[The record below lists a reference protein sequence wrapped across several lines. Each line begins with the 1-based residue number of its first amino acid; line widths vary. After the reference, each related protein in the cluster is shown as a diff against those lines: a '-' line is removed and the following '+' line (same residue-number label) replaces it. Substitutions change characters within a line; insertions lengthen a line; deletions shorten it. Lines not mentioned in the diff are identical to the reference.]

1 MKTLSEDLIK
11 RFLKE
16 STINNS
22 AFIDDAP
29 PTFYKSFSEY
39 RDKSKQWLDG
49 LYSEL
54 GWQVVDYMISDGAE
68 DPGFDYKLRYRA
80 LGSPTF
86 GDAGTKRGAKES
98 VTLWKKRK
106 QKELSQLGWEVV
118 AWLGEK
124 EAYKSVIGTILAP
137 GANQK
142 REVSENKV
150 QMFSKEWWL
159 ESLKTEDDVVKN
171 KKTGS
176 TYVVKKHNPKT
187 QDIVKK
193 DTKSKIVKTKPYS
206 DEQAEEEVGEY
217 FENDFAFKSM
227 PGLAKDEN
235 DLKQKILDAPEETLS
250 DNDLKNMM
258 NTDAADVAKSDNP
271 IKYAKQKAIEYDKSW
286 DYITKNIKSGAA
298 QEAPIAVRDKNGNM
312 WLLAGNTRLMA
323 QTAFGNKIP
332 VKVINYDKEIK
343 EPKTE
348 IKEDLLIEGMTL
360 EEGVKFDNFLKDLA
374 NRGKQP
380 LEKIR
385 KSMMNKNTLSVA
397 KLNNFSVD
405 KLFQNGRKGFQA
417 YQKIINYV
425 PDKLA
430 KNLAKT
436 KLGQKKEKGLKKLD
450 NFLQEHPKLKRVMGM
465 GAAAAVTYAWTKM
478 TFIGDPEYDLDLSS
492 AATAAAT
499 GDVSF
504 SDLFAG
510 EMGTKFLVLTAVGA
524 TTGLTAPY
532 VKAFGSVGTM
542 AAGLSFGA
550 FRAYKKR
557 KESKVD
563 KQKTKTKS
571 PDVVKNPNPRGRKKM
586 ISTQSAVR
594 WVAKNKGNKAA
605 LKYAKSLSEVS
616 KTGTPKGS
624 EEIGGYKGFVDEKDY
639 ESYKKWIS
647 KSLRVQLLEGGAAGH
662 MNHPF
667 DDADLTFGDLKKI
680 IKLGLSGKLNRE
692 DNVTEKLDGQN
703 LLISWKG
710 NQLVAARNKGQLKGF
725 GENAL
730 NINAVKSLFAGRGVI
745 KDTFVFAMKDL
756 SKAITKLSDKQKE
769 KVFGNGKRWMN
780 LEVMYPA
787 SANVVNYDGAY
798 LVFHNAT
805 EYTEAGVAKKIDASL
820 ARILEG
826 MIRQVNQHV
835 QKKFTISKPNFLKVA
850 KTQDF
855 AKRQKYFLSKLQK
868 LQNIYRLKDNDTL
881 GKYHET
887 YWMEFIYN
895 ASKQYKYR
903 IPRTVLLKLTKRWAF
918 LDKSFRLDKKN
929 IKNEKFLDWAKSTDK
944 KDLKKLQKDNIK
956 PFEILFFEL
965 GAEILKNVSGF
976 LAANPKATVAKMKKE
991 VDAAVKQ
998 LKSAKDVSKLDT
1010 LKRQLEKF
1018 QAIGGSDAIVPSE
1031 GIVFKYKNKIYKFT
1045 GAFAPINQILGLL
1058 KFG

>member
-16 STINNS
+16 SSINNS

-39 RDKSKQWLDG
+39 RDESKKWLDG
-49 LYSEL
+49 LYAEL

-137 GANQK
+137 GSNQK

-159 ESLKTEDDVVKN
+159 ESLKTEDDK
-171 KKTGS
+171 
-176 TYVVKKHNPKT
+176 
-187 QDIVKK
+187 
-193 DTKSKIVKTKPYS
+193 
-206 DEQAEEEVGEY
+206 
-217 FENDFAFKSM
+217 
-227 PGLAKDEN
+227 
-235 DLKQKILDAPEETLS
+235 
-250 DNDLKNMM
+250 
-258 NTDAADVAKSDNP
+258 
-271 IKYAKQKAIEYDKSW
+271 
-286 DYITKNIKSGAA
+286 
-298 QEAPIAVRDKNGNM
+298 
-312 WLLAGNTRLMA
+312 
-323 QTAFGNKIP
+323 
-332 VKVINYDKEIK
+332 
-343 EPKTE
+343 E

-360 EEGVKFDNFLKDLA
+360 EEGVKFDNFLKDWTKKA
-374 NRGKQP
+374 KQP

-385 KSMMNKNTLSVA
+385 KSMMNKNTFSVA
-397 KLNNFSVD
+397 KLNDFSVD
-405 KLFQNGRKGFQA
+405 KVFEGAKKGFKA

-425 PDKLA
+425 PDKISD
-430 KNLAKT
+430 KLAKT
-436 KLGQKKEKGLKKLD
+436 KFGQKKEKTLVKLDDYLKK
-450 NFLQEHPKLKRVMGM
+450 HPKLKRVMGV

-478 TFIGDPEYDLDLSS
+478 TFIGDPEYDLDLSA

-504 SDLFAG
+504 ADLFSG

-532 VKAFGSVGTM
+532 VKAFGRVGTM
-542 AAGLSFGA
+542 AAGVGFGA
-550 FRAYKKR
+550 YRAYKAR
-557 KESKVD
+557 KQNKADSEK
-563 KQKTKTKS
+563 KTKTS
-571 PDVVKNPNPRGRKKM
+571 APDTVKNPNPKGRKKTV
-586 ISTQSAVR
+586 SRQSAVR
-594 WVAKNKGNKAA
+594 WVAKTKGDKAA
-605 LKYAKSLSEVS
+605 TKYAKSLQED
-616 KTGTPKGS
+616 
-624 EEIGGYKGFVDEKDY
+624 I
-639 ESYKKWIS
+639 
-647 KSLRVQLLEGGAAGH
+647 LLEGGAAGH

-703 LLISWKG
+703 LLISWKD

-756 SKAITKLSDKQKE
+756 GNAIKKLSDAQRE

-835 QKKFTISKPNFLKVA
+835 QKKFTISKPNFLTVA

-991 VDAAVKQ
+991 VDVAVKQ
-998 LKSAKDVSKLDT
+998 LKSAKDISKLDT

-1018 QAIGGSDAIVPSE
+1018 EAIGGSDAIVPSE

>member
-1 MKTLSEDLIK
+1 M
-11 RFLKE
+11 
-16 STINNS
+16 
-22 AFIDDAP
+22 
-29 PTFYKSFSEY
+29 
-39 RDKSKQWLDG
+39 
-49 LYSEL
+49 
-54 GWQVVDYMISDGAE
+54 AE
-68 DPGFDYKLRYRA
+68 
-80 LGSPTF
+80 
-86 GDAGTKRGAKES
+86 
-98 VTLWKKRK
+98 
-106 QKELSQLGWEVV
+106 
-118 AWLGEK
+118 
-124 EAYKSVIGTILAP
+124 
-137 GANQK
+137 
-142 REVSENKV
+142 
-150 QMFSKEWWL
+150 
-159 ESLKTEDDVVKN
+159 
-171 KKTGS
+171 
-176 TYVVKKHNPKT
+176 
-187 QDIVKK
+187 
-193 DTKSKIVKTKPYS
+193 
-206 DEQAEEEVGEY
+206 
-217 FENDFAFKSM
+217 
-227 PGLAKDEN
+227 
-235 DLKQKILDAPEETLS
+235 
-250 DNDLKNMM
+250 
-258 NTDAADVAKSDNP
+258 
-271 IKYAKQKAIEYDKSW
+271 
-286 DYITKNIKSGAA
+286 
-298 QEAPIAVRDKNGNM
+298 
-312 WLLAGNTRLMA
+312 
-323 QTAFGNKIP
+323 
-332 VKVINYDKEIK
+332 
-343 EPKTE
+343 
-348 IKEDLLIEGMTL
+348 
-360 EEGVKFDNFLKDLA
+360 
-374 NRGKQP
+374 
-380 LEKIR
+380 
-385 KSMMNKNTLSVA
+385 
-397 KLNNFSVD
+397 
-405 KLFQNGRKGFQA
+405 
-417 YQKIINYV
+417 
-425 PDKLA
+425 
-430 KNLAKT
+430 
-436 KLGQKKEKGLKKLD
+436 
-450 NFLQEHPKLKRVMGM
+450 
-465 GAAAAVTYAWTKM
+465 
-478 TFIGDPEYDLDLSS
+478 
-492 AATAAAT
+492 
-499 GDVSF
+499 
-504 SDLFAG
+504 
-510 EMGTKFLVLTAVGA
+510 
-524 TTGLTAPY
+524 
-532 VKAFGSVGTM
+532 
-542 AAGLSFGA
+542 
-550 FRAYKKR
+550 
-557 KESKVD
+557 
-563 KQKTKTKS
+563 
-571 PDVVKNPNPRGRKKM
+571 
-586 ISTQSAVR
+586 
-594 WVAKNKGNKAA
+594 
-605 LKYAKSLSEVS
+605 
-616 KTGTPKGS
+616 
-624 EEIGGYKGFVDEKDY
+624 
-639 ESYKKWIS
+639 
-647 KSLRVQLLEGGAAGH
+647 
-662 MNHPF
+662 
-667 DDADLTFGDLKKI
+667 DLKKI

-1018 QAIGGSDAIVPSE
+1018 EAIGGSDAIVPSE